1 MVRERKRDVGE
12 ETPLANQRGHTP
24 RTLDVHRR
32 IYVLFLHPENAQLSV
47 PCFSRIET
55 TRGQAMGGERSGE
68 PSREGRML
76 ASCRRY
82 ILSGRLPCPIQQLRP
97 GGIVWPILVA

>member
-1 MVRERKRDVGE
+1 MARERKRDVGE

-24 RTLDVHRR
+24 RTSDVHRR
-32 IYVLFLHPENAQLSV
+32 IYVLFLHPENEQLSAA
-47 PCFSRIET
+47 CFSRIET

-82 ILSGRLPCPIQQLRP
+82 ILSGRLPCPI
-97 GGIVWPILVA
+97 